1 MAKLGR
7 FSALHQP
14 TARISK
20 RRTFT
25 VSVAPPPGGGDPAGS
40 IVVGYDSAPGPGQNI
55 NTAGFDVFYVNS
67 TIGST
72 TGPGG
77 GPAVL
82 THLVSLAWLQNYTQL
97 GFVPGTYTGFT
108 VDSENR
114 VNGSSADISVTV
126 DGVTTTF
133 TLFGSTP
140 FVYRADGDPFS
151 LQTKVGQTLNVVLN
165 GNV

>member
-1 MAKLGR
+1 
-7 FSALHQP
+7 
-14 TARISK
+14 
-20 RRTFT
+20 
-25 VSVAPPPGGGDPAGS
+25 
-40 IVVGYDSAPGPGQNI
+40 VGYDSAPGPGQNI